1 MLKRFKI
8 ILKYLVCFKEEKYKN
23 ANNSSTYE
31 NEILEVSL
39 LCNRV
44 IFPYTH
50 PTFDPNNELIFIK

>member
-8 ILKYLVCFKEEKYKN
+8 ILKYLVCFKE
-23 ANNSSTYE
+23 TYE
-31 NEILEVSL
+31 KEILEVSL

-50 PTFDPNNELIFIK
+50 PKFDPNNELIFIK